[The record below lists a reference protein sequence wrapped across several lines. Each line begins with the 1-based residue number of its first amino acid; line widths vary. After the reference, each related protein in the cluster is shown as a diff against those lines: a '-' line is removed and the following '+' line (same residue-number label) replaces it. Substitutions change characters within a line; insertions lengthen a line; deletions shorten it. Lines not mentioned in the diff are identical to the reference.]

1 MVNSKAENTPNFLM
15 YAFVFG
21 VCALVSGLAGYWL
34 KGNLTFVTPDAAGTW
49 LTNFWGR
56 FQVLFLL
63 AVLIERSVETYLNA
77 TRQNGEEFFDVQ
89 TGVVVKT
96 RDAKQPAMIAALVLS
111 VLVALSG
118 VRIIETL
125 VTLDVSAGFLK
136 SAVWY
141 GVDIM
146 VSAGLMAGGADLFHK
161 LAEVITSGLDRV
173 RSNLRGES
181 SGGVPS
187 RIDAQTFQTLRH
199 QSSIA
204 GFASVLPSK
213 TYTIN
218 IARPVGAEI
227 EEGTIEFK
235 DDGVTISATC
245 WWDKVNRIDAGTY
258 TRCSKT
264 HMATLKIEAIYLPDA
279 VSKVTGAKEI
289 FIHRGSSPDNSNGC
303 IAVEASAFA
312 TLWQHIK
319 PLNGQNVTVVI
330 KDV

>member
-1 MVNSKAENTPNFLM
+1 MV
-15 YAFVFG
+15 
-21 VCALVSGLAGYWL
+21 
-34 KGNLTFVTPDAAGTW
+34 
-49 LTNFWGR
+49 
-56 FQVLFLL
+56 
-63 AVLIERSVETYLNA
+63 
-77 TRQNGEEFFDVQ
+77 
-89 TGVVVKT
+89 
-96 RDAKQPAMIAALVLS
+96 AALVLS

-125 VTLDVSAGFLK
+125 VTLDVNAGFLK

-173 RSNLRGES
+173 RSNFRGDS
-181 SGGVPS
+181 TSGVPA

-199 QSSIA
+199 RSSLPEP
-204 GFASVLPSK
+204 ASVLPSK
-213 TYTIN
+213 TYIVN
-218 IARPVGAEI
+218 IARPVGADI

-235 DDGVTISATC
+235 DGGVTISATC
-245 WWDKVNRIDAGTY
+245 WWDKANRIDAGTY
-258 TRCSKT
+258 MRCSKT
-264 HMATLKIEAIYLPDA
+264 HMATVGIEAIYLPDA

-303 IAVEASAFA
+303 IAVEVSAFA